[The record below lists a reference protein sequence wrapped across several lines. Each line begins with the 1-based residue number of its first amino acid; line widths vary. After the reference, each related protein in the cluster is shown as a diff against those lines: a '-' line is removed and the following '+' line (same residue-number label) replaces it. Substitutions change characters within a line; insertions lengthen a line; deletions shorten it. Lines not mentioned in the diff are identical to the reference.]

1 MNQVDFLKLQEQVF
15 SCNSL
20 SEYITP
26 ESSERFFELSHIM
39 LEANA
44 TMNLTAL
51 RDEKAVI
58 TKHFADCLLAAKYLP
73 QKPCRLLDVGSGGGM
88 PALPFAIVRPDIE
101 ITALDATAKKTAYI
115 SRAAKALGLRN
126 VDTLTGRAEELG
138 TDLHYREKFDVVC
151 ARAVAE
157 LPILL
162 EWCIPFVKNGG
173 IFIALKGKN
182 GPFELKKSENAFHEL
197 FCELESKANFCL
209 EDPLAEEPET
219 SERYI
224 YVIRKKS
231 PTLKKYPR
239 RNALITK
246 SPL

>member
-15 SCNSL
+15 SYNSL

-115 SRAAKALGLRN
+115 SRAAKALGLR
-126 VDTLTGRAEELG
+126 T
-138 TDLHYREKFDVVC
+138 
-151 ARAVAE
+151 
-157 LPILL
+157 
-162 EWCIPFVKNGG
+162 FVKNGG